1 MSYSDSIDDEIEEVE
16 CGMKSIDD
24 CDYYDNV
31 SDELRYSQ
39 FDDDGYIIDET
50 RNYSSFDENRNN
62 NQLREKPTK
71 NSSTCMII
79 TIIFLIFVVWC
90 LV

>member
-39 FDDDGYIIDET
+39 FDDEGYIIDET
-50 RNYSSFDENRNN
+50 RSNSSIEGNSNN
-62 NQLREKPTK
+62 NQLNEKPVK
-71 NSSTCMII
+71 NSSTCILI
-79 TIIFLIFVVWC
+79 AVIFIIFMVWC

>member
-39 FDDDGYIIDET
+39 FDDEGYIIDET
-50 RNYSSFDENRNN
+50 RSNSSIERNSNN
-62 NQLREKPTK
+62 NQLNEKPVK
-71 NSSTCMII
+71 NSSTCILI
-79 TIIFLIFVVWC
+79 AVIFIIFMVWC